1 MKLEFWVTER
11 ENRFRKK
18 GKEHALYCKIGDD
31 SPFCIIAYESK
42 PTKQE
47 LIQAK
52 EIAKCALYSWN
63 TIKWFTKNLKKLKH
77 TEDNM
82 NCPCCE
88 RNTPNELDYPNCP
101 HCGSSVNVDFLLSM
115 VESDSD
121 IIEWECERCS
131 QYFDIHV
138 TITFEVTK

>member
-52 EIAKCALYSWN
+52 EIAHRSMEFYHRS
-63 TIKWFTKNLKKLKH
+63 IKWPKF
-77 TEDNM
+77 E
-82 NCPCCE
+82 
-88 RNTPNELDYPNCP
+88 
-101 HCGSSVNVDFLLSM
+101 
-115 VESDSD
+115 
-121 IIEWECERCS
+121 IEEC
-131 QYFDIHV
+131 DD
-138 TITFEVTK
+138 